1 LNEWKS
7 GTNTDFSV
15 ASAAIAALS
24 STAISSTSVS
34 ATNINASAVSPNT
47 IGTAGQT
54 TFYGNGAALTGIS
67 SGGVIGVE
75 ALSLFNEIGKIRN
88 SYINTLSRSLMH
100 EPFCSASPMTRNYR
114 ISSAT
119 SGSKTLVLNST
130 DVTNYGK
137 PTDGETYRLVD
148 ISTGN
153 LEDIVVDS
161 FSGSTITTV
170 SNLIYSY
177 DAVSPDYCYSE
188 SGVRGS
194 AQNMTHGTTTGTH
207 GKQIVWRGQMLDV
220 GAKVG
225 ATIYG
230 DVVYNTQFQYPIA
243 TVNAGAGTFTMT
255 TNSDV
260 SAFIS
265 SSSPYDKL
273 FLQKVFMATNGEISC
288 LNNGREYTVTSS
300 SYGAPTLTVG
310 VSSTYTDFDD
320 GTTQT
325 DGLTDVAAPTAD
337 GNTYWICVKKSAIPK
352 YSFVNSGADES
363 YQAPTIKRVMARN
376 TGISYPSYVHSHWK
390 MNALSG
396 NEPNWKTTGGTY
408 DLTQV
413 GTVPSAPGKL
423 GLSRGVFSTSNYF
436 RNTDSLYKQSS
447 SNMFIDFWFKT
458 STTGTTQQIITNNA
472 GAAGYQIYISTSNKI
487 QLDLNGV
494 GGYLIS
500 TNTVTDGIWHHCC
513 VAMLSNSGSNNC
525 RMYVDG
531 ALTAGNTGAS
541 FLTGLSDLLIGVS
554 AGITQ
559 PFQGQIDSVAFATT
573 APTVQAEMDALV
585 SQRYAGGAG
594 REYGFNVGTSIIMQE
609 SSKAGQLFRPQ
620 VELVRNSTSCV
631 DTIESA
637 GYIISG
643 D

>member
-1 LNEWKS
+1 
-7 GTNTDFSV
+7 
-15 ASAAIAALS
+15 
-24 STAISSTSVS
+24 
-34 ATNINASAVSPNT
+34 
-47 IGTAGQT
+47 
-54 TFYGNGAALTGIS
+54 
-67 SGGVIGVE
+67 
-75 ALSLFNEIGKIRN
+75 
-88 SYINTLSRSLMH
+88 
-100 EPFCSASPMTRNYR
+100 MTRNYR

-260 SAFIS
+260 STFIS

-390 MNALSG
+390 MNQASG
-396 NEPNWKTTGGTY
+396 NEPNWRTTGGTY

-413 GTVPSAPGKL
+413 GVVPSTSGKL
-423 GLSRGVFSTSNYF
+423 NLSRGVFSASNYF
-436 RNTDSLYKQSS
+436 QGDATAYSEQV
-447 SNMFIDFWFKT
+447 FAVDFWFKT
-458 STTGTTQQIITNNA
+458 SVTGVAQTIFEKSDASYTKRININSSNQMVISLGGLSLTDISGTTITDGNWHHAFICNISTSGANNRRIYIDGSLRAQDTGTTFTV
-472 GAAGYQIYISTSNKI
+472 STSQI
-487 QLDLNGV
+487 RIGLT
-494 GGYLIS
+494 YS
-500 TNTVTDGIWHHCC
+500 S
-513 VAMLSNSGSNNC
+513 LS
-525 RMYVDG
+525 
-531 ALTAGNTGAS
+531 
-541 FLTGLSDLLIGVS
+541 
-554 AGITQ
+554 
-559 PFQGQIDSVAFATT
+559 PFQGNIDSFAYLS
-573 APTVQAEMDALV
+573 TVPATWTEAEIIIA
-585 SQRYAGGAG
+585 QRYAAGVG